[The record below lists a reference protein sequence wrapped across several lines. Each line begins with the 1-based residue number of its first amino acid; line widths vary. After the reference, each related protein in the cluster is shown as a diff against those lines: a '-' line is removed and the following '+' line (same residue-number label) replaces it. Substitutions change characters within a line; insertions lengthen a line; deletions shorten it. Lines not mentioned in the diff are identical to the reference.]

1 MNDRKKAKGSLN
13 TKIYPQL
20 VCMSFFRILFLLF
33 LSIPLLE
40 IYLLL
45 KVGSSIGVLPTVIL
59 VVLTAVIGVWLLR
72 LQGFATLTKA
82 QQSLAQGEMPATA
95 MLEGLML
102 FIAGA
107 LLLTP
112 GFFTDTIGFIFL
124 IPVSRI
130 WIAKSILKKG
140 MLSGA
145 VGFQSTSFQQRTKNT
160 GNTYESSSETIEG
173 EFIAHDEKK

>member
-1 MNDRKKAKGSLN
+1 MANGSLISQN
-13 TKIYPQL
+13 HPQL
-20 VCMSFFRILFLLF
+20 ACMSFFRIIFLLF

-45 KVGSSIGVLPTVIL
+45 KVGSSIGVLPTVVL

-72 LQGFATLTKA
+72 LQGFATFMKA
-82 QQSLAQGEMPATA
+82 QQSLAQGQVPAME

-112 GFFTDTIGFIFL
+112 GFFTDTIGFLFL
-124 IPVSRI
+124 IPASRVF
-130 WIAKSILKKG
+130 IAKSVLKKG
-140 MLSGA
+140 VTGDAGQFRSSSYYSESKRSGE
-145 VGFQSTSFQQRTKNT
+145 
-160 GNTYESSSETIEG
+160 TYESSSTEAIEG
-173 EFIAHDEKK
+173 EFIAHDDKKQG